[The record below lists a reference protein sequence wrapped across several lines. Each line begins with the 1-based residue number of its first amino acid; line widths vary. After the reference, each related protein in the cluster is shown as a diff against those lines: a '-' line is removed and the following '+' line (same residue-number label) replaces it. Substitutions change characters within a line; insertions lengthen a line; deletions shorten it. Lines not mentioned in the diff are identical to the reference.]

1 MKKLVVIGN
10 GPYSEMMHKYA
21 ELTEFGQVVAYAVD
35 EQYIQAHEI
44 NGKPVI
50 ALQELEAVY
59 SCKDIMLLMGIG
71 YKNMGEIRAQV
82 FQKCKNLGFR
92 FINYIHPTAIIS
104 KDVVMGEGN
113 NILEGVI
120 LEAGVRIGDANLL
133 FGGSM
138 IAHDTV
144 IGSFNTLSVK
154 AVAAGCTVIGS
165 HCFLG
170 ASSVVRDHVV
180 FQDYVLLGASAY
192 GFKSMEKYAVVEPAR
207 SVIVQNK
214 KSIDFL

>member
-1 MKKLVVIGN
+1 MKNLVMIGN
-10 GPYSEMMHKYA
+10 GPYSEMMHRYV
-21 ELTEFGQVVAYAVD
+21 ELTQFGRVLAYAVD
-35 EQYIQAHEI
+35 EQCIQEHEI

-50 ALQELEAVY
+50 ALQELKARF
-59 SCKDIMLLMGIG
+59 SCKDVLLLMGIG
-71 YKNMGEIRAQV
+71 YKKMGEIRKQV
-82 FQKCKNLGFR
+82 FLKCKDLGFR
-92 FINYIHPTAIIS
+92 FANYIHPTAIIS
-104 KDVVMGEGN
+104 KDVIMGEGN

-120 LEAGVRIGDANLL
+120 LEAGVKIGDANLL

-138 IAHDTV
+138 IAHETV

-180 FQDYVLLGASAY
+180 FEDYVLLGASAY
-192 GFKSMEKYAVVEPAR
+192 GFKSMEKYAVVKPAK
-207 SVIVQNK
+207 SVILQDK
-214 KSIDFL
+214 KSIDYL